1 MTTSVPS
8 GQSDSDDWFDLD
20 KYREAAVVAFD
31 YSKKKAEVA
40 GEESRKLVGKKATE
54 ERQTEREQEAR
65 DSEQAARAYRY

>member
-20 KYREAAVVAFD
+20 KYREAAGVAFD

-54 ERQTEREQEAR
+54 ERQTEREQEAIG
-65 DSEQAARAYRY
+65 S